1 MYNFPIRLCVRF
13 ELLHPVY
20 LLLIFLLFYRLLM
33 IGWVSYR
40 QKGQTNSNI
49 PIKQFISYFYRNTF
63 QFYKWLMDRQ
73 YNSTSEFKFKVLHKG
88 IPLKLV
94 SQKAPRVWNFIDQQ
108 DTDHFQ
114 HTNDSFIKIKKISC
128 ACGYCKTFWSESG
141 NITKK
146 SLVLSC
152 IFVSSKV
159 HLIS

>member
-33 IGWVSYR
+33 IWWGR
-40 QKGQTNSNI
+40 QKGQKNSNI
-49 PIKQFISYFYRNTF
+49 PIKQFIEYFLSK
-63 QFYKWLMDRQ
+63 FYKWLMDRQ
-73 YNSTSEFKFKVLHKG
+73 YNSTSDFKFKVLHKG

>member
-40 QKGQTNSNI
+40 QNGQTNSNI
-49 PIKQFISYFYRNTF
+49 PLKQLISYFYRNNF

-73 YNSTSEFKFKVLHKG
+73 YNSTSDFKFKVLHKG

-114 HTNDSFIKIKKISC
+114 HTNDSFIKIKKIRY
-128 ACGYCKTFWSESG
+128 ACGYCKAFWSESG

>member
-1 MYNFPIRLCVRF
+1 MCKIWTTPPSLFTAYFPS
-13 ELLHPVY
+13 LLQTSNDRMSILHAKRTNKFKYPNKRIHC
-20 LLLIFLLFYRLLM
+20 IFL
-33 IGWVSYR
+33 S
-40 QKGQTNSNI
+40 K
-49 PIKQFISYFYRNTF
+49 F

-73 YNSTSEFKFKVLHKG
+73 YNSTSDFKFKVLHKG

-114 HTNDSFIKIKKISC
+114 HTNDSFIKIKKIRY

>member
-40 QKGQTNSNI
+40 QKGQANSNI
-49 PIKQFISYFYRNTF
+49 PIKQFIEYFLSK
-63 QFYKWLMDRQ
+63 FYKWLMDRQ
-73 YNSTSEFKFKVLHKG
+73 YNSTSDFKFKVLHKG

-114 HTNDSFIKIKKISC
+114 HTNDSFIKIKKIRY